1 MSETQSLSVD
11 NYVDFI
17 DLLKLKE
24 IDQLLVPYQGTPEY
38 EAVHRYY
45 ASCVA
50 LRDSAQLLEPLGLL
64 KQALG
69 DLQGRSRVRRTPTE
83 PDSSGAAGLTEI
95 YNKLEGFEVRLYN
108 NIERLPATAVPK
120 KLNFVWLGGGLGDIQ
135 LDYLRIWKS
144 VMPDDYAI
152 NVWYD
157 KDGLLAHETTRIIVE
172 AAKADT
178 WLNEAGAISSPD
190 SLADHYEAR
199 ITALKRQMYMHVNRA
214 LKQNKSADEARID
227 LLVRGYGCDGD
238 VLRALK
244 DKNAHIM
251 RSLDREGLRLRN
263 INELQT
269 YSRLEEFYNR
279 EMSLRGNLATASD
292 IVRLLVEHDEGGV
305 YSDVDFLPSFVQEIA
320 GINANQLA
328 KGARLGVLQLL
339 LNNNPQWMPGR
350 QALVGRYTDFTSQ
363 IPVEHREM
371 LERFAKGSPSLDQ
384 VFAPFQETSVPTDS
398 LRLAFIEGGE
408 SNALI
413 VSHPHSAP
421 LETILQRIETHY
433 QALLAVEREAARAN
447 DVFHG
452 VDLMKILKDE
462 FGIVDLKAGN
472 EDYRAMSLYKGI
484 ADYFSDG
491 IRPGTEGSIFLTGPG
506 ALRAGLLEYES
517 RVYTPS
523 GANAV
528 RNSIRLET
536 GFSNVT
542 EEEQD
547 HSWKENASPEQW
559 LEKEKGNW
567 LGGRFQARYAKD
579 IEPLLKY
586 NSLEFDSGWPVIEG
600 RHVLSTDLLQHLADE
615 LGEPFKQA
623 MSRGHSGSMVF
634 DKPIPLGF
642 DERQSI
648 LAPRIPVTPPGS
660 LSDSQTQQLSTAE
673 LLNRLA
679 EDSFH
684 VDHLSPLQRLQLAAL
699 IGAEA
704 VDNRTFDA
712 ARPRLE
718 NLINTFR
725 KPGTA
730 GGYASIER
738 ALYQQQAPAFLA
750 GLASAADY
758 SSKRDETALALKKV
772 ALREPLTLRQWGEYV
787 ARIKQAAKLEHR
799 VQIIERIG
807 VVLDGF
813 EAVPLKLVPQ
823 DLLLHGEGDRVGGRC
838 YPLALAMAAA
848 LSEDKAAVNT
858 LRERFFLGV
867 IEPEASD
874 SVSFLNL
881 MESLR
886 DVQVAD
892 VGHALPRSDL
902 HEVARMLE
910 TRTTTA
916 TLMLNSDN
924 HTMLVAKTF
933 DGERGTYHFY
943 DPNFGVF
950 EFEDPTAFKQTLER
964 FFLERDMARYYAAYG
979 DAARPTFDLIE
990 LDGARVSNLSLPG
1003 EMKVSRLLKQGALP
1017 GQPTRPIRQRI
1028 ASARGQSLQSNPRLG
1043 SSLLALDSHWW
1054 AQQIS
1059 ETTNDLHQA
1068 NNLGAQLVPLF
1079 DTLEDVPGGGYRIT
1093 LIDPANP
1100 AQLMRISTDDH
1111 RFLRI
1116 KNYLSERF
1124 STLANHDVISRD
1136 PTAVGAVHTLNAGF
1150 AIQALMS
1157 ALRAREGDG
1166 RSLTLAVRLHAYV
1179 NYTQMAHGVITDI
1192 AALVGLVRQA
1202 LAEEKLI
1209 AQAVAPVVKASV
1221 GGRIGEGV
1229 GVLLQ
1234 LANVG
1239 FDIYQ
1244 LSTARNDVERAEFGT
1259 QLAFDSASLA
1269 VAVAAYAAGATAGA
1283 ILGGAAVILGGL
1295 AVGVAAV
1302 VRGFATIAEEAEQVG
1317 LFFLDVEKAHLDAYR
1332 FDPAH
1337 NAWTPGPSLIIET
1350 VDLANGALGLGS
1362 PKLYPLHD
1370 HFGVPTFEADYARAI
1385 NIRQQLEL
1393 PSRIKFAPASGQAIV
1408 LPCTP
1413 QTCYG
1418 YAYKAL
1424 PFSSWHLPPGFD
1436 TARRLEKIKPDGGW
1450 LFLCS
1455 FYSFPC
1461 DHILHRLHSPDYRPT
1476 TIDVLLDSI
1485 DRSLVVPALL
1495 PSWHGKINYRI
1506 RGAGKR
1512 CAVLINTGVSLSLE
1526 APAQLTSS
1534 WVLDAPWAKES
1545 DVRFEGVAKL
1555 FIRDVAVSLT
1565 GAGHHGTLLRLCDDQ
1580 IFKVE
1585 AGQLSAVELTEA
1597 PGMDHQAL
1605 HEHMKSLA
1613 RQHRLAMP
1621 YTAIHDY
1628 LVPFENPDEPRH
1640 VTAWY
1645 DGMNDRFLYIRDE
1658 IPGADETILG
1668 AVTGGYAWFYD
1679 PGNMLVWQ
1687 VDATTGVLVRRY
1699 WLWRSFSE
1707 LGVIKSLEADEQ
1719 GVIHIVQQISRQGRT
1734 YQELGY
1740 VIHAGEL
1747 LLISATRDVDTA
1759 LEPTISSSEKLRA
1772 WPDVLGDYYDYPPS
1786 FADQYP
1792 YENVDWK
1799 PAPFVSV
1806 CWKNND
1812 LNRNMA
1818 WIRRS
1823 DRLIIRP
1830 TPEPEYSRGWPDS
1843 IKNLTDLVLITPT
1856 DGSDSFVIYNRLIQR
1871 LCHLQRTLVAG
1882 KGQWTVR
1889 WLPSD
1894 NLKDVIAVEGGYVAM
1909 RTDGLFFTLAPQ
1921 GELQF
1926 AGLNE
1931 TWLKGRNHW
1940 LSELAPLTS
1949 QYKTKRFAIV
1959 GLLNTRGDGN
1969 LCAWY
1974 VDDKLLLSDLGQGKE
1989 VRLLNVTPDG
1999 EAAWLFDVS
2008 NGGVYRQAFVDPQ
2021 KWAGAFGQGVR
2032 LLQADAIPAA
2042 EREWASYQFAELT
2055 VEGPGLKGITH
2066 EGLVVILRDHEPA
2079 MITGVTHEWVVAQGD
2094 QVLEALGQLA
2104 RHPSHSALMTVE
2116 EPGSLAWFVAGTGHM
2131 IRVPKAAIQP
2141 SFEVLGTQ
2149 RQTNVLIHEGERD
2162 KLLTLPEA
2170 RQAWALSYAR
2180 REGEVL
2186 VVEGDDTGPID
2197 LLPLLPDGI
2206 KTLVLRMGQGAVS
2219 YRLSRASWLRINSVI
2234 LDCRHSLAGA
2244 GMVPGKLAWE
2254 LDEPDQLLLSRVGEH
2269 LMIIDPNS
2277 GQSVICRDAYATDSD
2292 FHGEV
2297 LLSFGRKG
2305 RYNVSAL
2312 ATWLGA
2318 SPNAQDGTTLKAL
2331 LAVPSEV
2338 ETNNVI

>member
-1 MSETQSLSVD
+1 
-11 NYVDFI
+11 
-17 DLLKLKE
+17 
-24 IDQLLVPYQGTPEY
+24 
-38 EAVHRYY
+38 
-45 ASCVA
+45 
-50 LRDSAQLLEPLGLL
+50 
-64 KQALG
+64 
-69 DLQGRSRVRRTPTE
+69 
-83 PDSSGAAGLTEI
+83 
-95 YNKLEGFEVRLYN
+95 
-108 NIERLPATAVPK
+108 
-120 KLNFVWLGGGLGDIQ
+120 
-135 LDYLRIWKS
+135 
-144 VMPDDYAI
+144 
-152 NVWYD
+152 
-157 KDGLLAHETTRIIVE
+157 
-172 AAKADT
+172 
-178 WLNEAGAISSPD
+178 
-190 SLADHYEAR
+190 
-199 ITALKRQMYMHVNRA
+199 
-214 LKQNKSADEARID
+214 
-227 LLVRGYGCDGD
+227 
-238 VLRALK
+238 
-244 DKNAHIM
+244 
-251 RSLDREGLRLRN
+251 
-263 INELQT
+263 
-269 YSRLEEFYNR
+269 
-279 EMSLRGNLATASD
+279 
-292 IVRLLVEHDEGGV
+292 
-305 YSDVDFLPSFVQEIA
+305 
-320 GINANQLA
+320 
-328 KGARLGVLQLL
+328 
-339 LNNNPQWMPGR
+339 
-350 QALVGRYTDFTSQ
+350 
-363 IPVEHREM
+363 
-371 LERFAKGSPSLDQ
+371 
-384 VFAPFQETSVPTDS
+384 
-398 LRLAFIEGGE
+398 
-408 SNALI
+408 
-413 VSHPHSAP
+413 
-421 LETILQRIETHY
+421 
-433 QALLAVEREAARAN
+433 
-447 DVFHG
+447 
-452 VDLMKILKDE
+452 
-462 FGIVDLKAGN
+462 
-472 EDYRAMSLYKGI
+472 
-484 ADYFSDG
+484 
-491 IRPGTEGSIFLTGPG
+491 
-506 ALRAGLLEYES
+506 
-517 RVYTPS
+517 
-523 GANAV
+523 
-528 RNSIRLET
+528 
-536 GFSNVT
+536 
-542 EEEQD
+542 
-547 HSWKENASPEQW
+547 
-559 LEKEKGNW
+559 
-567 LGGRFQARYAKD
+567 
-579 IEPLLKY
+579 
-586 NSLEFDSGWPVIEG
+586 
-600 RHVLSTDLLQHLADE
+600 
-615 LGEPFKQA
+615 
-623 MSRGHSGSMVF
+623 
-634 DKPIPLGF
+634 
-642 DERQSI
+642 
-648 LAPRIPVTPPGS
+648 
-660 LSDSQTQQLSTAE
+660 
-673 LLNRLA
+673 
-679 EDSFH
+679 
-684 VDHLSPLQRLQLAAL
+684 
-699 IGAEA
+699 
-704 VDNRTFDA
+704 
-712 ARPRLE
+712 
-718 NLINTFR
+718 
-725 KPGTA
+725 
-730 GGYASIER
+730 
-738 ALYQQQAPAFLA
+738 
-750 GLASAADY
+750 
-758 SSKRDETALALKKV
+758 
-772 ALREPLTLRQWGEYV
+772 
-787 ARIKQAAKLEHR
+787 
-799 VQIIERIG
+799 
-807 VVLDGF
+807 
-813 EAVPLKLVPQ
+813 
-823 DLLLHGEGDRVGGRC
+823 
-838 YPLALAMAAA
+838 
-848 LSEDKAAVNT
+848 
-858 LRERFFLGV
+858 
-867 IEPEASD
+867 
-874 SVSFLNL
+874 
-881 MESLR
+881 
-886 DVQVAD
+886 
-892 VGHALPRSDL
+892 
-902 HEVARMLE
+902 
-910 TRTTTA
+910 
-916 TLMLNSDN
+916 
-924 HTMLVAKTF
+924 
-933 DGERGTYHFY
+933 
-943 DPNFGVF
+943 
-950 EFEDPTAFKQTLER
+950 
-964 FFLERDMARYYAAYG
+964 
-979 DAARPTFDLIE
+979 
-990 LDGARVSNLSLPG
+990 
-1003 EMKVSRLLKQGALP
+1003 
-1017 GQPTRPIRQRI
+1017 
-1028 ASARGQSLQSNPRLG
+1028 
-1043 SSLLALDSHWW
+1043 
-1054 AQQIS
+1054 
-1059 ETTNDLHQA
+1059 
-1068 NNLGAQLVPLF
+1068 
-1079 DTLEDVPGGGYRIT
+1079 
-1093 LIDPANP
+1093 
-1100 AQLMRISTDDH
+1100 
-1111 RFLRI
+1111 
-1116 KNYLSERF
+1116 
-1124 STLANHDVISRD
+1124 
-1136 PTAVGAVHTLNAGF
+1136 
-1150 AIQALMS
+1150 
-1157 ALRAREGDG
+1157 
-1166 RSLTLAVRLHAYV
+1166 
-1179 NYTQMAHGVITDI
+1179 
-1192 AALVGLVRQA
+1192 
-1202 LAEEKLI
+1202 
-1209 AQAVAPVVKASV
+1209 
-1221 GGRIGEGV
+1221 
-1229 GVLLQ
+1229 
-1234 LANVG
+1234 
-1239 FDIYQ
+1239 
-1244 LSTARNDVERAEFGT
+1244 
-1259 QLAFDSASLA
+1259 
-1269 VAVAAYAAGATAGA
+1269 
-1283 ILGGAAVILGGL
+1283 
-1295 AVGVAAV
+1295 
-1302 VRGFATIAEEAEQVG
+1302 
-1317 LFFLDVEKAHLDAYR
+1317 
-1332 FDPAH
+1332 
-1337 NAWTPGPSLIIET
+1337 
-1350 VDLANGALGLGS
+1350 
-1362 PKLYPLHD
+1362 
-1370 HFGVPTFEADYARAI
+1370 
-1385 NIRQQLEL
+1385 
-1393 PSRIKFAPASGQAIV
+1393 
-1408 LPCTP
+1408 
-1413 QTCYG
+1413 
-1418 YAYKAL
+1418 
-1424 PFSSWHLPPGFD
+1424 
-1436 TARRLEKIKPDGGW
+1436 
-1450 LFLCS
+1450 
-1455 FYSFPC
+1455 
-1461 DHILHRLHSPDYRPT
+1461 
-1476 TIDVLLDSI
+1476 VLLDSI
-1485 DRSLVVPALL
+1485 DHSLVVPALL

-1555 FIRDVAVSLT
+1555 FIRDVVVSLT

-1585 AGQLSAVELTEA
+1585 AGQLSAVELTET

-1719 GVIHIVQQISRQGRT
+1719 GVIHIVQQISHQGRT

-1856 DGSDSFVIYNRLIQR
+1856 DGSDSCVIYNRLIQR

>member
-11 NYVDFI
+11 NYVDFV

-95 YNKLEGFEVRLYN
+95 YNKLEGFEARLYN

-135 LDYLRIWKS
+135 LDYLRIWKR

-178 WLNEAGAISSPD
+178 WLNEAGAITSSD

-199 ITALKRQMYMHVNRA
+199 VTALKRQMYMHVNRA

-227 LLVRGYGCDGD
+227 LLVRGYGCDGN

-279 EMSLRGNLATASD
+279 EMSLRGNLAAASD

-320 GINANQLA
+320 GINANQLV

-350 QALVGRYTDFTSQ
+350 QALVGRYTDYTSH

-413 VSHPHSAP
+413 VSHPRSAP

-484 ADYFSDG
+484 VDYFSDG

-542 EEEQD
+542 EEDQD

-600 RHVLSTDLLQHLADE
+600 RHLLSTDLLQHLADE
-615 LGEPFKQA
+615 LGEPFMQA
-623 MSRGHSGSMVF
+623 MNNGHDGVLTF
-634 DKPIPLGF
+634 DKVIPLGF
-642 DERQSI
+642 DDRQTI
-648 LAPRIPVTPPGS
+648 LAENPSMLPPGS
-660 LSDSQTQQLSTAE
+660 LSDPRTQQWSVGE
-673 LLNRLA
+673 LLNRFA
-679 EDSFH
+679 DGRVS
-684 VDHLSPLQRLQLAAL
+684 VDQLSPLQRVQLGPL
-699 IGAEA
+699 IGAQA
-704 VDNRTFDA
+704 LDNRSFEA
-712 ARPRLE
+712 ARP
-718 NLINTFR
+718 NLIKLAENFS
-725 KPGTA
+725 KLGTA
-730 GGYASIER
+730 GGYAMIER
-738 ALYQQQAPAFLA
+738 ALYQYKAPVFMA
-750 GLASAADY
+750 GLARAATY
-758 SSKRDETALALKKV
+758 SPERGETALKLKKA
-772 ALREPLTLRQWGEYV
+772 ALEQRLTLRQWGWHVGRVKQLADLENNTRVNERVETVLNGLDYGGMKV
-787 ARIKQAAKLEHR
+787 A
-799 VQIIERIG
+799 
-807 VVLDGF
+807 
-813 EAVPLKLVPQ
+813 PQ
-823 DLLLHGEGDRVGGRC
+823 DLLLWGDGERLGGRC
-838 YPLALAMAAA
+838 YPLALVMAAA
-848 LSEDKAAVNT
+848 LSGEQTAVRSLFN
-858 LRERFFLGV
+858 RFYLA
-867 IEPEASD
+867 IDDREASD
-874 SVSFLNL
+874 SATFLSSL
-881 MESLR
+881 ESLR
-886 DVQVAD
+886 DVQVSE
-892 VGHALPRSDL
+892 VGEALARSSL
-902 HEVARMLE
+902 QEVVTVLQS
-910 TRTTTA
+910 RTTTA

-924 HTMLVAKTF
+924 HSMLAAKVF
-933 DGERGTYHFY
+933 EGERSTYHFY
-943 DPNFGVF
+943 DPNFGLFVF
-950 EFEDPTAFKQTLER
+950 DDSTQFHLALEQ
-964 FFLERDMARYYAAYG
+964 FFVEQKMAIDYAAYG
-979 DAARPTFDLIE
+979 DAGHPTFDLIE
-990 LDGARVSNLSLPG
+990 LEGARVSSVALPG
-1003 EMKVSRLLKQGALP
+1003 EMTVAQLVRPEALP
-1017 GQPTRPIRQRI
+1017 GQPVRPIRQRI

-1229 GVLLQ
+1229 GALLQ

-1332 FDPAH
+1332 FDAAH

-1350 VDLANGALGLGS
+1350 VDLANCALGLGS

-1436 TARRLEKIKPDGGW
+1436 TARRLQKIKPDGGW

-1485 DRSLVVPALL
+1485 DRSLVVPVLL

-1545 DVRFEGVAKL
+1545 DVRFEGIAKL

-1580 IFKVE
+1580 MFKVE

-1597 PGMDHQAL
+1597 PGMDQQAL
-1605 HEHMKSLA
+1605 HAHMKTLA

-1628 LVPFENPDEPRH
+1628 LVPFEKPDEPRH

-1679 PGNMLVWQ
+1679 PENVLVWQ

-1707 LGVIKSLEADEQ
+1707 FGVIKSLEADEQ
-1719 GVIHIVQQISRQGRT
+1719 GVIHIVQQISRQGRV

-1759 LEPTISSSEKLRA
+1759 LEPAISTHEKLRA

-1786 FADQYP
+1786 FADQYT

-1812 LNRNMA
+1812 LNRDMA

-1830 TPEPEYSRGWPDS
+1830 SLEPEYSRGWPDS
-1843 IKNLTDLVLITPT
+1843 IKNLTDLMLITPT
-1856 DGSDSFVIYNRLIQR
+1856 DESDSFVIYNRLTQR
-1871 LCHLQRTLVAG
+1871 LCHLQRTLVTG

-1909 RTDGLFFTLAPQ
+1909 RTDGLFFNLAPQ

-1931 TWLKGRNHW
+1931 TWFKGRNHW

-1959 GLLNTRGDGN
+1959 GLTNTRGDAN

-1974 VDDKLLLSDLGQGKE
+1974 VDDKLLLCDLGQGKE

-2042 EREWASYQFAELT
+2042 EREWASCQFAELT

-2104 RHPSHSALMTVE
+2104 SHPFHSALLTVE
-2116 EPGSLAWFVAGTGHM
+2116 EPDSLTWFIAGAGQM
-2131 IRVPKAAIQP
+2131 IRVLKTAIPP
-2141 SFEVLGTQ
+2141 SFEILGTQ
-2149 RQTNVLIHEGERD
+2149 RQTNVLLHEGEQQ
-2162 KLLTLPEA
+2162 KLLTLP
-2170 RQAWALSYAR
+2170 QAQQVSTLSYAR

-2186 VVEGDDTGPID
+2186 VVEGNETRVLD
-2197 LLPLLPDGI
+2197 LLPLIPDGVA
-2206 KTLVLRMGQGAVS
+2206 TLVLRIGQGAVS
-2219 YRLSRASWLRINSVI
+2219 YRLSKAAWLRINSVI
-2234 LDCRHSLAGA
+2234 LDCRHSLAG
-2244 GMVPGKLAWE
+2244 VPATAGKLSWE
-2254 LDEPDQLLLSRVGEH
+2254 LDEPDELLLSRVDKH
-2269 LMIIDPNS
+2269 LVLIDPNS
-2277 GQSVICRDAYATDSD
+2277 GHSLICRDAYATDSD

-2297 LLSFGRKG
+2297 LLNFGRKG
-2305 RYNVSAL
+2305 RYKVSTL
-2312 ATWLGA
+2312 VGWLGT
-2318 SPNAQDGTTLKAL
+2318 SPKAQGDTTLKAL
-2331 LAVPSEV
+2331 LEVSSEL
-2338 ETNNVI
+2338 ETNEVS